1 MGRKVLE
8 MRKKKQPAK
17 QVRIAHEVYEKLLNI
32 GNKSYSMSDKV
43 NYLIEGK
50 PYSKREIQSV
60 PYAVAQASILANL
73 LSPLGNM
80 DTTKSINRSE
90 IMRKIPKKLI
100 ELGWDKVRPDLFK
113 DLKSW
118 RCPIKVFLDNVIK
131 SLVIKGIIK
140 KHSTDLNYRLNDNY
154 EILFITPPH
163 EYLKSANDYLATY
176 EDDAYTKRLTLENS
190 TFDTIKQ
197 LV

>member
-1 MGRKVLE
+1 MKEKKPPRKQIGITDEAYQKL
-8 MRKKKQPAK
+8 KK
-17 QVRIAHEVYEKLLNI
+17 I
-32 GNKSYSMSDKV
+32 GDESYSMTDRI
-43 NYLIEGK
+43 NYLLGK
-50 PYSKREIQSV
+50 RPTPKPI

-100 ELGWDKVRPDLFK
+100 DLGWDKVHPELFE

-131 SLVIKGIIK
+131 SLVIKDVIK
-140 KHSTDLNYRLNDNY
+140 KHSTDTTPLNYRLNDNY
-154 EILFITPPH
+154 VILFITPIN
-163 EYLKSANDYLATY
+163 EYLMSADDYLATY
-176 EDDAYTKRLTLENS
+176 KDDSYSIRLTLEDIIPFGNV
-190 TFDTIKQ
+190 KQ
-197 LV
+197 LVESCRR